1 MPGYEFNLSFI
12 RGSRSGHLSLTVSIR
27 TLFNQEKGG
36 ETRGE
41 GSVVAYGYATH
52 LALYYT
58 HLALL
63 CLLVVAGQRNVY
75 LIFT

>member
-1 MPGYEFNLSFI
+1 M
-12 RGSRSGHLSLTVSIR
+12 SGHLSITVSKR

-36 ETRGE
+36 TRGE
-41 GSVVAYGYATH
+41 GSVVAYGYATY

-75 LIFT
+75 